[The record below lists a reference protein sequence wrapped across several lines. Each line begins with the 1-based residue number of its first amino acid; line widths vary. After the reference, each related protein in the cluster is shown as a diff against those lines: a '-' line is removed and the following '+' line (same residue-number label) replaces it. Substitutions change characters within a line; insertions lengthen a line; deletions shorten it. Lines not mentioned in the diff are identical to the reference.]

1 MSLEDFQNFYKNIY
15 HDRWENLNKSL
26 LTPEIQMARWNSWAG
41 DLETFRE
48 QSQKYNLDFQQ
59 KHFLGGILLS
69 SEKVVPQKTKQDVLD
84 FYMMDPASVYAARSL
99 EVKDGHRVLDMC
111 AAPGGKS
118 LILIE
123 SLKTSGEIICN
134 DLSADRRERLK
145 KVIQQY
151 VPRDIRD
158 RVWVKG
164 QDGVQYG
171 LREPESFD
179 AILLDAPCSG
189 ERHVLEDPRALAD
202 WTPRRPRGLE
212 QRQYSLL
219 SAAFLALKPQGYLLY
234 STCSINPDE
243 NDGVVDR
250 LLEKRGM
257 HIELADLD
265 DSILEG
271 AEKTKSGLLYLPDRC
286 GFGPL
291 YVSRLF
297 KRNSFK
303 LK

>member
-1 MSLEDFQNFYKNIY
+1 MSLEAFQEFYKNIY
-15 HDRWENLNKSL
+15 EERWETLNKSL
-26 LTPEIQMARWNSWAG
+26 LTPEKQMARWNSWAG
-41 DLETFRE
+41 NGETFVE
-48 QSQKYNLDFQQ
+48 QCQKYNLDSRR
-59 KHFLGGILLS
+59 KHLLGGLLLS
-69 SEKVVPQKTKQDVLD
+69 SEKVVPQKTERDVLD
-84 FYMMDPASVYAARSL
+84 FYVMDPASVYAARSL
-99 EVKDGHRVLDMC
+99 QIKDGQRVLDMC

-123 SLKTSGEIICN
+123 GLKTSGEIICN

-151 VPRDIRD
+151 IPRDIRD

-164 QDGVQYG
+164 QDAVQFG

-189 ERHVLEDPRALAD
+189 ERHVLEDPRALAE
-202 WTPRRPRGLE
+202 WTPRRPRGLQ

-250 LLEKRGM
+250 LLEKRGI

-265 DSILEG
+265 ESLLEG
-271 AEKTKSGLLYLPDRC
+271 AEKTKLGLLFLPDRC